1 MRRERSEADVTRFSD
16 AAWYN
21 PQATEQLRVCI
32 VGAGGIGSWTAL
44 FIARL
49 GLFKEIEI
57 VDFDYVDHVNY
68 AGQFFK
74 KKDLGRY
81 KAEVVKDEVLELTG
95 VQLKTNFNEIRELN
109 VPTADIYILALDNLT
124 TRRVVAE
131 HFKKSNALVMIDG
144 RLLAEQFE
152 ILFVTKQNIDEYI
165 ATKLPEEA
173 SIEDAPCSFRQT
185 SHVAAMIGTMITSVL
200 TNYIANV
207 VSGMNIRKVPY
218 KTTFFVPTLTIK
230 K

>member
-1 MRRERSEADVTRFSD
+1 MIRERSIADVTRFSD
-16 AAWYN
+16 APWYN
-21 PQATEQLRVCI
+21 PEVTGNLKVCI

-49 GLFKEIEI
+49 GIFTDIEI
-57 VDFDYVDHVNY
+57 VDFDYVDSVNY

-74 KKDLGRY
+74 KTELGRY
-81 KAEVVKDEVLELTG
+81 KAEVVKDEVYDLTG
-95 VQLKTNFNEIRELN
+95 LQIKSSILEVTPIT
-109 VPTADIYILALDNLT
+109 VPKADIYILALDNLT
-124 TRRVVAE
+124 TRRIIAE
-131 HFKKSNALVMIDG
+131 YFKKSNALIMIDG

-152 ILFVTKQNIDEYI
+152 ILFVTKETIDEYI

-185 SHVAAMIGTMITSVL
+185 SHVAAMIGTMITSIL
-200 TNYIANV
+200 TNFITNV
-207 VSGMNIRKVPY
+207 ATNMAIRKVPY
-218 KTTFFVPTLTIK
+218 KMTFFVPTLTIK